1 MTAAG
6 APAPPGRRWGPRRRG
21 STAVVL
27 AATVALGLLSRRV
40 APPGLLAEYTG
51 DALYATAAYFAFA
64 LAGPA
69 QGVRRLGL
77 LALGFAAAV
86 EFAQLLSWPWLQ
98 ALRATPAGALVLGQ
112 GFQVADLFAH
122 VAGVLLACAADVT
135 FLVRSI
141 LPTTRPDR
149 LPHQSTGPSA

>member
-1 MTAAG
+1 MTGPPAA
-6 APAPPGRRWGPRRRG
+6 PHGRRPRRRAP
-21 STAVVL
+21 TAAVL

-40 APPGLLAEYTG
+40 ALPGLLAEYTG
-51 DALYATAAYFAFA
+51 DALYATAAWFAFA

-77 LALGFAAAV
+77 LALGFAATV

-98 ALRATPAGALVLGQ
+98 ALRSTPAGALVLGQ
-112 GFQVADLFAH
+112 AFQVADLFAH
-122 VAGVLLACAADVT
+122 VAGVLLACVADVT

-141 LPTTRPDR
+141 LPSTRPDR